1 MSRAARAGIA
11 TATAA
16 LLVAFAATVVLAQDE
31 LLGGKLR
38 TGDNLSIG
46 AGETIDGDLYLFAG
60 TATVDGTVDGDLT
73 VLGGQVTLNGTVTG
87 DLLAAG
93 GTVIIGGSVEG
104 DVRTSGGQVNL
115 RGETGEDVLA
125 AGGQLTL
132 DGGATVGGDLIVAGG
147 QVAVAGSV
155 AGSIEGAAGTYSRTG
170 SVGGTEH
177 VVVEE
182 QRDEPDAAAEATSE
196 FFDALRHFVVLLIL
210 GALILWL
217 VPRFLGSADAT
228 LRSRP
233 GFSLLWGAITVV
245 GYVVFVICALIVMIL
260 LAILFGLL
268 NVGALV
274 FIDVVAGLLAI
285 SAVSF
290 GFVLA
295 VGFIADLVV
304 GFALARLVAR
314 QPAAAWWQQFGI
326 LAAGAAAV
334 VIVTSLPIVGGIA
347 KLAVALFGL
356 GAMVLLA
363 WTAWRPPSAA
373 SAPPSGWGQ
382 AQPPPTEPAA

>member
-11 TATAA
+11 FATAA
-16 LLVAFAATVVLAQDE
+16 LLIALAATIVLAQDE

-38 TGDNLSIG
+38 TGNSVSIG
-46 AGETIDGDLYLFAG
+46 AGESIDGDLYLFAG
-60 TATVDGTVDGDLT
+60 TATVDGSIDGDLT
-73 VLGGQVTLNGTVTG
+73 VLGGQVTLNGSVTG
-87 DLLAAG
+87 DVLAMG
-93 GTVIIGGSVEG
+93 GTVIIGGSVAG

-125 AGGQLTL
+125 AGGQVTL
-132 DGGATVGGDLIVAGG
+132 DGGGTIGGDLMLAGG

-182 QRDEPDAAAEATSE
+182 PREEGDATNEAASDV
-196 FFDALRHFVVLLIL
+196 FDALRHFVVLLIL

-217 VPRFLGSADAT
+217 LPWFLGSADAT

-233 GFSLLWGAITVV
+233 GASLLWGAITFV
-245 GYVVFVICALIVMIL
+245 GYVVFVIAALIVMIL

-274 FIDVVAGLLAI
+274 FIDLVAGLLTI

-295 VGFIADLVV
+295 VAFIADLVV
-304 GFALARLVAR
+304 GIALARLVAR
-314 QPAAAWWQQFGI
+314 EPALAWWQQFGI
-326 LAAGAAAV
+326 LAAGAAVV

-347 KLAVALFGL
+347 KLVVALFGL
-356 GAMVLLA
+356 GAVALVA
-363 WTAWRPPSAA
+363 WAAWRPPAPTA
-373 SAPPSGWGQ
+373 SVPAGW
-382 AQPPPTEPAA
+382 AQPPVEPGA